1 MHRDH
6 CLIRACS
13 GLQPF
18 DPGMS
23 EAANNMRTDLMY
35 TKAELRA
42 FQMVHNSTAG
52 KLRRRLARKTEKLQS
67 VEVMLG
73 NDPDKLEF
81 MRKVNR
87 ELADAQRK
95 LLNLQYQWTS
105 MEAEV
110 TELQWQ
116 ETKGKE
122 ELAAVQKMTKML
134 DNELEERRVEQAETD
149 AELAEGKQTLEDA
162 TREYNKLKG
171 EALEGVG
178 RDELKDMKAKLAAA
192 KDIVAAKLAEKSA

>member
-1 MHRDH
+1 M
-6 CLIRACS
+6 
-13 GLQPF
+13 
-18 DPGMS
+18 
-23 EAANNMRTDLMY
+23 
-35 TKAELRA
+35 
-42 FQMVHNSTAG
+42 
-52 KLRRRLARKTEKLQS
+52 
-67 VEVMLG
+67 
-73 NDPDKLEF
+73 
-81 MRKVNR
+81 
-87 ELADAQRK
+87 
-95 LLNLQYQWTS
+95 
-105 MEAEV
+105 